1 MRKYHFLLKNVN
13 KYYKFTSEN
22 NNQAIQHLA
31 KLGTSYS
38 YGELC
43 ELVFSSPNDTDFV
56 NSSTEITSKDLSV
69 CSHENVRLG
78 YSNTL
83 AVGATNFK
91 KPWNKG

>member
-1 MRKYHFLLKNVN
+1 MREYHFLLKNVN

-43 ELVFSSPNDTDFV
+43 ELAFSRPSDTDFV
-56 NSSTEITSKDLSV
+56 NSSTEITSKELVV
-69 CSHENVRLG
+69 CSYENMQIG
-78 YSNTL
+78 HSNTL
-83 AVGATNFK
+83 ATGAASFK
-91 KPWNKG
+91 DW